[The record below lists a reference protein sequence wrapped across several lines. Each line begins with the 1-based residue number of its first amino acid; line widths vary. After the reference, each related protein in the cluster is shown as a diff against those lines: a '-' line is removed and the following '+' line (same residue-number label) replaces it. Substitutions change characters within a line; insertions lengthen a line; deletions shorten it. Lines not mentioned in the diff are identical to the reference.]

1 MSTDTLNNDD
11 FTDSGYDSLFGG
23 EKLISLFDK
32 THDVGTSRTGII
44 TKAPETRQS
53 RFFADEGIGALKFWG
68 EDGVPTEDTRSAD
81 GRPLKPCMDEV
92 FVLQTDYV
100 ASPSK
105 LEALG
110 LEEDSGLRG
119 VFASG
124 DQLKAIRQAIRDAK
138 VKNRDALVGMTLALT
153 RTGKAPAGKYK
164 KWTWK
169 ATLAGTPAAPKPVSD
184 PFADADA

>member
-32 THDVGTSRTGII
+32 THDVGSSRTGVI
-44 TKAPETRQS
+44 TKAPEGRQS
-53 RFFADEGIGALKFWG
+53 RFFAEGSVGALKYWG
-68 EDGVPTEDTRSAD
+68 EDGKPTEEKRAPD
-81 GRPLKPCMDEV
+81 GTELKPCMDEV

-100 ASPSK
+100 APKHK
-105 LEALG
+105 LEELG
-110 LEEDSGLRG
+110 LDEDSGLRG

-124 DQLKAIRQAIRDAK
+124 KQLTAIRQAIRDAK
-138 VKNRDALVGMTLALT
+138 VKNRDALVGMTLTLT
-153 RTGKAPAGKYK
+153 RTGRVPAGQFKA
-164 KWTWK
+164 WTWD
-169 ATLAGTPAAPKPVSD
+169 AVLTGTPAAPKPVSD